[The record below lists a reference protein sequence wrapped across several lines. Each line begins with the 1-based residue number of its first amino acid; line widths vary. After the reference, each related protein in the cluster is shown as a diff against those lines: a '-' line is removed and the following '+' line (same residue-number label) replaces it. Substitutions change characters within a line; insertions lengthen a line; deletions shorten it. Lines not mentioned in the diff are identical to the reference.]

1 MSVKIGIDG
10 NDPPLPGDFEGLLY
24 AGIMGADIINCSWGG
39 PGSSI
44 AEEEV
49 VTTVTKNLGKLV
61 VCAAGNNAIDQKF
74 YPASY
79 SGVLSI
85 AATDQEDAKSNL
97 SNYNYRVDLSA
108 PGQQIWSTMPNG
120 EYGYLSGTSMAT
132 PMVAAGAALLLQIDP
147 TLSPLQLAEILR
159 ATADPFSPLV
169 IGAYENKL
177 GTGRMNL
184 SRAVTQIKK
193 IRSARLTSYTIEEPG
208 GNGLIDPG
216 ESVTLRSTVT
226 NILADAD
233 NVTMTVEVVS
243 PTNVSLTQNSHSFG
257 AMAEK
262 QSAVTPNGKF
272 VLQIPID
279 VQPDTRIVLKTTV
292 TTADRSNVTY
302 LEFIV
307 FPTWGT
313 TALNNIAISFNS
325 VGNVGHA
332 TNRQEGIGFYYGD
345 EGSLIWHGGLMIG
358 TSETKLPDVV
368 RIGASDRGTGRGFQ
382 LKEPYRLSRDDANS
396 VETGRTVFTDLNN
409 ILGIEVTLTTKE
421 YDNENYVL
429 LFYEVA
435 NKSNARLDNLF
446 CGLYLDWDLTPE
458 GTNDHASWDEGRK
471 MGFVRHTVSSVTT
484 PTTGIALLSDQAPNY
499 YAANS
504 QGEESYILTDFTDAR
519 KWNMLSR
526 GVSKENNPTTGTVDA
541 SMTIGG
547 GPVTIEPGESETFVF
562 AMMASNDITAL
573 QETADEAQE
582 QYDFLATIPPVV
594 GTNSGIEFSLLPTLF
609 SEETNVLL
617 SLKSRQQIRVE
628 VFNVAGEKVRTIYDG
643 IMSSGENRV
652 LLNGIELPSGTYIVR
667 VVGETGT
674 VERKGIVVR

>member
-1 MSVKIGIDG
+1 
-10 NDPPLPGDFEGLLY
+10 
-24 AGIMGADIINCSWGG
+24 
-39 PGSSI
+39 
-44 AEEEV
+44 
-49 VTTVTKNLGKLV
+49 
-61 VCAAGNNAIDQKF
+61 
-74 YPASY
+74 
-79 SGVLSI
+79 
-85 AATDQEDAKSNL
+85 
-97 SNYNYRVDLSA
+97 
-108 PGQQIWSTMPNG
+108 
-120 EYGYLSGTSMAT
+120 
-132 PMVAAGAALLLQIDP
+132 
-147 TLSPLQLAEILR
+147 
-159 ATADPFSPLV
+159 
-169 IGAYENKL
+169 
-177 GTGRMNL
+177 
-184 SRAVTQIKK
+184 
-193 IRSARLTSYTIEEPG
+193 
-208 GNGLIDPG
+208 

-243 PTNVSLTQNSHSFG
+243 PANISLTQNNHNFG

-272 VLQIPID
+272 VLQIPSD
-279 VQPDTRIVLKTTV
+279 VLPDTRIVLKTTV
-292 TTADRSNVTY
+292 TTADRSNVAY
-302 LEFIV
+302 LEFVV

-332 TNRQEGIGFYYGD
+332 TNREEGIGFYYGD

-396 VETGRTVFTDLNN
+396 VETGRAVFTDLNN
-409 ILGIEVTLTTKE
+409 ILGIEVTLTTIE

-429 LFYEVA
+429 LFYDVA
-435 NKSNARLDNLF
+435 NKSNTRLDNLF

-458 GTNDHASWDEGRK
+458 GTKDHASWDGERK
-471 MGFVRHTVSSVTT
+471 MGFVRHTIPSVPT

-504 QGEESYILTDFTDAR
+504 QGDDSYILTDFTDAR

-547 GPVTIEPGESETFVF
+547 GPVAIEPGENATFVF
-562 AMMASNDITAL
+562 AMMAANDFTTL
-573 QETADEAQE
+573 QETADKAQE
-582 QYDFLATIPPVV
+582 QYDFLATIPQVV

-617 SLKSRQQIRVE
+617 NLRNREQIRVE
-628 VFNVAGEKVRTIYDG
+628 VFNIAGEKVGTIYDG
-643 IMSSGENRV
+643 MMSAGTNRV
-652 LLNGIELPSGTYIVR
+652 VLNLADKPSGTYIVR
-667 VVGETGT
+667 VLGEAGV
-674 VERKGIVVR
+674 VEKKGIVVR